1 MDYLIIARSFVY
13 QSVIIVAKR
22 KLNYSVWFNTH
33 TAGFQTHQCS
43 ICDPFFNSEQLLI
56 CLSGDL
62 KCLFR
67 FLVASDEPRTK
78 PSSSVTWCYNLNRIY
93 TPPFVVTCMH
103 VGLFYYL
110 YVIVLPH
117 FCIQAIFFLAML
129 CLCGSVARL
138 FVCFCSC
145 SWCS

>member
-1 MDYLIIARSFVY
+1 M
-13 QSVIIVAKR
+13 
-22 KLNYSVWFNTH
+22 WFNTH

-93 TPPFVVTCMH
+93 TPPFIVTCMH

-110 YVIVLPH
+110 YVIVLPLFAFKPFSSLQCCACVEALH
-117 FCIQAIFFLAML
+117 G
-129 CLCGSVARL
+129 CLCV
-138 FVCFCSC
+138 FVVVVGVFRRNIIKCLTTTP
-145 SWCS
+145 